1 MCGKGVGPP
10 IDGPILLEKANKFLQ
25 DLGKDT
31 TVSRGWIDRWKK
43 RHSIGGQRVVGESAA
58 VNVGEVEKWK
68 EEVLTPLLQT
78 YTYDDIFNMDETGL
92 FYKLMVD
99 KTLHFKGEKCSGG
112 KLSKERLTVALCANM
127 SGTEKEVPIVI
138 GKFGKPRCFKNVTN
152 LPCQYYHNKKAW
164 MVSDIFQAWVRDF
177 DRRMTSKNKKVLLVI
192 DNCPSHPTMNRLMSI
207 RLLFTPP
214 NTTSVLQPMD
224 QGIIRNFKSYYRQ
237 QVLQFTVDYID
248 THGKKPDASINVLQA
263 IRWVHKAWH
272 CVTKETIARCFHHG
286 LGHTNL
292 DQTDVTS
299 TVDDNEEGDT
309 VRNLNLLLH
318 TIDPTSN
325 VTANELLAVDADV
338 TVAEHL
344 SDAEIVQSVTSWG
357 TLDDSDGEDEAEIVE
372 PNPPTMADANNALDV
387 LRRFIDTREVKD
399 YNNCLKAISTLS
411 YTVDFSQQN
420 IFSQT
425 TLDKF
430 FK

>member
-1 MCGKGVGPP
+1 MSIGESTTKRAQSARQVRSEGVP

-43 RHSIGGQRVVGESAA
+43 RHSIGSQIVVGESAA

-68 EEVLTPLLQT
+68 KEVLTPLLQT
-78 YTYDDIFNMDETGL
+78 YTYDNIFNMDETGL

-138 GKFGKPRCFKNVTN
+138 GKFKNPRCFKNVTN

-164 MVSDIFQAWVRDF
+164 MVSDIFQTWVRDF
-177 DRRMTSKNKKVLLVI
+177 DRRMTRKYRKVLLII
-192 DNCPSHPTMNRLMSI
+192 DNCPAHPTLNGLMSI
-207 RLLFTPP
+207 RLLFTPA

-224 QGIIRNFKSYYRQ
+224 QGIIRTFKSYYRQ

-263 IRWVHKAWH
+263 ISWVHRAWSR
-272 CVTKETIARCFHHG
+272 VTKETIANCFHHG
-286 LGHTNL
+286 FGHTNL
-292 DQTDVTS
+292 DQTDATL
-299 TVDDNEEGDT
+299 TADDNEEGDT

-318 TIDPTSN
+318 TIDSTSN
-325 VTANELLAVDADV
+325 VTANELLVVDADI

-344 SDAEIVQSVTSWG
+344 SDAEIVQSVTYCG
-357 TLDDSDGEDEAEIVE
+357 TLDESDREDEAEIVE
-372 PNPPTMADANNALDV
+372 PDPPTLADANNALDV
-387 LRRFIDTREVKD
+387 LRLLGDVTEKTF
-399 YNNCLKAISTLS
+399 
-411 YTVDFSQQN
+411 
-420 IFSQT
+420 
-425 TLDKF
+425 
-430 FK
+430 